1 MPRPSRQHASVIL
14 MVLVSI
20 TFASAAL
27 LAFIDRASEDLI
39 APVHAATA
47 NRLRPDAYSAMET
60 VLATLGEFRAANGGN
75 LRSPAEGWD
84 WQTMLDEE
92 WVSFAPAG
100 DRTVTV
106 TFEDESAK
114 LSLPAITDQNLLNYF
129 LYYGLSNDEASYLR
143 DTLRTWVGTGTG
155 TAARTSFVPTS
166 SGAYTPAQYQQ
177 EELPFSPP
185 LRSLRSWAE
194 LAAIEGLR
202 ATGDDDDATAFYDLN
217 GNLTPLGRRFISA
230 FSLYNFT
237 APNING
243 GKPDTLAVLAGLD
256 VQQQQAV
263 LDFLGKKGF
272 GNATVKDLGYFTQVG
287 DLGTVANTLANPTG
301 VGVNVTALRIN
312 VTVKEGLAVFT
323 LSVLVTWPNGATAV
337 PAPTPPAQAT
347 TANTNNQITTAVPQT
362 AQLNYPC
369 TILELRES
377 DLDPAETA
385 AQDTTLNTP
394 LLSPPAS

>member
-1 MPRPSRQHASVIL
+1 MPRPPRQQASVIL
-14 MVLVSI
+14 MVLVTI
-20 TFASAAL
+20 AFASAAL
-27 LAFIDRASEDLI
+27 LTFIDRASEDLI
-39 APVHAATA
+39 APTHAATA
-47 NRLRPDAYSAMET
+47 NRLRPDAYSAMDT
-60 VLATLGEFRAANGGN
+60 VLATLVEFRAANGGN

-92 WVSFAPAG
+92 WVSFVPTG

-114 LSLPAITDQNLLNYF
+114 LSLPAISDQNLLNYF
-129 LYYGLSNDEASYLR
+129 LYYGLTNEEANYLR

-155 TAARTSFVPTS
+155 TGVRTSFVPTS

-202 ATGDDDDATAFYDLN
+202 ATGDDDATAFYDLN

-243 GKPDTLAVLAGLD
+243 GKPDTLAVLAQLD
-256 VQQQQAV
+256 VQGQQAV
-263 LDFLGKKGF
+263 LDFLNQQGF

-301 VGVNVTALRIN
+301 VGVNITALRVN
-312 VTVKEGLAVFT
+312 VTVREGLAVFT
-323 LSVLVTWPNGATAV
+323 LSALVTWPNGATAV

-362 AQLNYPC
+362 AQLNYPY

-377 DLDPAETA
+377 DLDPAETT
-385 AQDTTLNTP
+385 AQDAGLNTP